1 MFRQT
6 FNITVMNLRNV
17 HSRKGSSS
25 IIVVGIAG
33 VVAVVVGLLSMSE
46 GIESALKETSRP
58 DRVLVM
64 RSGTQDEITGWLSA
78 TEVNVLKGM
87 DGFRT
92 VSGELVVVVDLVT
105 RETGKPGV
113 AVARGVEAS
122 ALEVRPELKLVAG
135 RWFQPGKNELV
146 VGVNAGDTYAGL
158 TLGSRV
164 SFRNRS
170 WHIVGRFDAGG
181 RAHDSEVWMDL
192 PIAQA
197 EFRRDGV
204 VSTARALLDRSSDA
218 ATISERIRQDPR
230 LRTDLVA
237 ERDFYARQSQANTG
251 LVESFAYLIGA
262 IMGLGAVIAAINTMY
277 SSVSTRS
284 VEIGTL
290 RSLGFSSVPI
300 VVSVMV
306 EALLLGLVGGSLG
319 GAVVYLLYDGL
330 TSSTLSAGSLSQVG
344 FEFSVTPRLL
354 LIGLGNALLLGAAG
368 GLLPA
373 VRAARL
379 PVIAALRAA

>member
-6 FNITVMNLRNV
+6 VNITAMNLRSIL
-17 HSRKGSSS
+17 SRKGSSS
-25 IIVVGIAG
+25 IIVVGVAG
-33 VVAVVVGLLSMSE
+33 VVAVVVGLLSMAE
-46 GIESALKETSRP
+46 GIESALKETSHP

-78 TEVNVLKGM
+78 TEVNVLKGVE
-87 DGFRT
+87 GIRT

-113 AVARGVEAS
+113 AVARGVQAS
-122 ALEVRPELKLVAG
+122 AFEIRPDLQLVAG
-135 RWFQPGKNELV
+135 RMFQPGKNELLA
-146 VGVNAGDTYAGL
+146 GVNASDTYADL
-158 TLGSRV
+158 SLGSKV
-164 SFRNRS
+164 SFRDKS
-170 WHIVGRFDAGG
+170 WDVVGHFDAQG

-197 EFRRDGV
+197 AFRRDGV
-204 VSTARALLDRSSDA
+204 VSTARALLDGGGDA
-218 ATISERIRQDPR
+218 AAVSERIRLEPR
-230 LRTDLVA
+230 LRADLVT
-237 ERDFYARQSQANTG
+237 EREFYARVSQAKAG
-251 LVESFAYLIGA
+251 MVKSFVYLIGA
-262 IMGLGAVIAAINTMY
+262 IMSLGAVVASINTMY

-290 RSLGFSSVPI
+290 RSLGFSNVPV

-306 EALLLGLVGGSLG
+306 EALLLALFGGLLGS
-319 GAVVYLLYDGL
+319 AVVYLLYDGFS
-330 TSSTLSAGSLSQVG
+330 SSTLNVGSLSQVA

-354 LIGLGNALLLGAAG
+354 LIGLGSALSLGTIG

-373 VRAARL
+373 LRAARL
-379 PVIAALRAA
+379 PVIAALRYG